1 MGHFNLINLKINK
14 LQGVNM
20 KKIVLVVSALLLST
34 NVSFA
39 LDKII
44 FKDDSS
50 VALDHAKNAAISAN
64 AAEVV
69 HHAGAALEHTL
80 NASITAKGVAKN
92 HLNEG
97 AKELQKAIDQGKLG
111 KYNSS
116 ISFSQSAVVHITAAN
131 SVVESS
137 H

>member
-1 MGHFNLINLKINK
+1 MI
-14 LQGVNM
+14 
-20 KKIVLVVSALLLST
+20 KKALVICAVLLST
-34 NVSFA
+34 NVAFA
-39 LDKII
+39 LDDVI
-44 FKDDSS
+44 FKDHST
-50 VALDHAKNAAISAN
+50 VALDHAKNAATAGN

-80 NASITAKGVAKN
+80 TASISAKGVAKN

-116 ISFSQSAVVHITAAN
+116 ISYSQAAVAHISAAN

>member
-1 MGHFNLINLKINK
+1 
-14 LQGVNM
+14 M
-20 KKIVLVVSALLLST
+20 KKIALVVSALLLST
-34 NVSFA
+34 NVAFA
-39 LDKII
+39 LDNII
-44 FKDDSS
+44 FKDHSN
-50 VALDHAKNAAISAN
+50 VALDHAKNAATAAN

-80 NASITAKGVAKN
+80 NASISAKGVAKN

-97 AKELQKAIDQGKLG
+97 AKELQKAIDQGRLG

-116 ISFSQSAVVHITAAN
+116 ISYSQAAVVHITAAN
-131 SVVESS
+131 SALESS

>member
-1 MGHFNLINLKINK
+1 MIKKALLIAA
-14 LQGVNM
+14 V
-20 KKIVLVVSALLLST
+20 LLST
-34 NVSFA
+34 NVAFA
-39 LDKII
+39 LDDVI
-44 FKDDSS
+44 FKDHST
-50 VALDHAKNAAISAN
+50 VALDHAKNAATAGN

-80 NASITAKGVAKN
+80 TASISAKGVAKN

-111 KYNSS
+111 KYNSQAAVAH
-116 ISFSQSAVVHITAAN
+116 ISAAN
-131 SVVESS
+131 SAVESS

>member
-1 MGHFNLINLKINK
+1 
-14 LQGVNM
+14 M
-20 KKIVLVVSALLLST
+20 KQIALVLCALLLCT

-50 VALDHAKNAAISAN
+50 VALDHAKNAAAAAN
-64 AAEVV
+64 ASEVV
-69 HHAGAALEHTL
+69 HHAAAALDHTL

-97 AKELQKAIDQGKLG
+97 AKELQKAIDQATLG

-116 ISFSQSAVVHITAAN
+116 ISYSQAAVVHITAAN
-131 SVVESS
+131 AVLESS